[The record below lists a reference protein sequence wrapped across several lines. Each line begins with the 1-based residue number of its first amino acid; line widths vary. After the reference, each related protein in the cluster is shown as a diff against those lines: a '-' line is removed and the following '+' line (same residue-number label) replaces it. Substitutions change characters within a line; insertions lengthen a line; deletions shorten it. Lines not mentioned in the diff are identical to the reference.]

1 MANVLVNDASLADIA
16 DAIREKNGTEETYK
30 PAEMGAAVRAI
41 EIGDNF
47 YDAFWDAYQEN
58 GNRTDYISAF
68 GNNNNSV
75 NIWNDSN
82 FKPKYD
88 IKPVEAANM
97 FYNSRI
103 TDLVKILEEQG
114 VVLDTSKVKT
124 NTTYM
129 FSGCGELTTVP
140 PIDFTSTKYLTGCF
154 IGCKKLKKITLLNF
168 HSDIQIK
175 NNPFNGCEALE
186 ELVITGE
193 IGMSVSLV
201 QSPLLN
207 NTSVQNII
215 DCLADMTGQ
224 TAQTLTLH
232 TDVKAKLTE
241 TQIAAITGK
250 NWTLA

>member
-1 MANVLVNDASLADIA
+1 MANVLVNDASLQDIA

-41 EIGDNF
+41 ESGDNF

-58 GNRTDYISAF
+58 GNRKDYINAF
-68 GNNNNSV
+68 GTSSTGA

-88 IKPVEAANM
+88 IKPRDAASM
-97 FYNSRI
+97 FYNSKI

-114 VVLDTSKVKT
+114 VVFDTSQVT
-124 NTTYM
+124 GNTTYM
-129 FSGCGELTTVP
+129 FGQCSELTTVP
-140 PIDFTSTKYLTGCF
+140 PIDFTSAKYLTGCF
-154 IGCKKLKKITLLNF
+154 MNCKKLKKITLLNF

-175 NNPFNGCEALE
+175 NNPFGVCEALE